1 MVRGVA
7 AMRLALFKVMVLS
20 LMRDRGALAMGF
32 ILPAVVFV
40 IYAVIFSGA
49 AGGDLTVRL
58 AVGDERGSELSVRFL
73 ERLGR
78 EDGILLIQD
87 DAMTGAGVESFV
99 KSGSAD
105 VGLIIRDNGTALDD
119 AAGDQA
125 APLLLVTDP
134 SREISVSVLQGA
146 LQKAYFSTF
155 PDAVLR
161 TTARIL
167 DDRFMDFDQRQTI
180 ALERGL
186 DAMRD
191 GDSTAEP
198 VDLGLDSFYERSDVV
213 GNAKV
218 PTSITYYAGA
228 VAILFLLFSAANGAM
243 TLLEE
248 KESGVFARLAAGP
261 GGSGVILDGKFAFLV
276 LQGFIQVLVIYV
288 VAWLGFGVDLPG
300 NFFMWALTTLAAAGS
315 TAGIA
320 LLFVSLCRTKQQAQ
334 VLGNILILVI
344 SALGGSMVPRF
355 LMPPYVQDIGWITPN
370 TWVLEAYASTFWR
383 GEGLQDIALPLFA
396 LVASG
401 TIGLLS
407 ARFAV
412 RRMS

>member
-1 MVRGVA
+1 MTG
-7 AMRLALFKVMVLS
+7 MRFALFKVMVLS
-20 LMRDRGALAMGF
+20 LLRDRGALAMGF

-58 AVGDERGSELSVRFL
+58 AVGDERKSELSTRFL
-73 ERLGR
+73 DKLAE
-78 EDGILLIQD
+78 EDGIVFIQD
-87 DAMTGAGVESFV
+87 AAMTATGVESFV
-99 KSGSAD
+99 TSGSAD
-105 VGLIIRDNGTALDD
+105 VGLIIRSNETALDD
-119 AAGDQA
+119 VESGQV
-125 APLLLVTDP
+125 APILVVTDP

-146 LQKAYFSTF
+146 LQSAYFATF

-161 TTARIL
+161 STARIL
-167 DDRFMDFDQRQTI
+167 DDRFMDFDQRQVI

-186 DAMRD
+186 AAMREGA
-191 GDSTAEP
+191 GDAEP
-198 VDLGLDSFYERSDVV
+198 IDLGLNSFYERSDIV
-213 GNAKV
+213 GDAKV

-248 KESGVFARLAAGP
+248 KESGVFARLASGP

-276 LQGFIQVLVIYV
+276 LQGFGQVLVIYL

-300 NFFMWALTTLAAAGS
+300 NLFMWALTTLAAAVS

-320 LLFVSLCRTKQQAQ
+320 LLFVALCRTKQQAQ

-355 LMPPYVQDIGWITPN
+355 LMPPYVQDIGWVTPN
-370 TWVLEAYASTFWR
+370 TWVLEAYASIFWR
-383 GEGLQDIALPLFA
+383 GGGLQDIALPLFA
-396 LVASG
+396 LAASG
-401 TIGLLS
+401 AIGLLS

-412 RRMS
+412 QRMV

>member
-1 MVRGVA
+1 
-7 AMRLALFKVMVLS
+7 MRLALFKVMALS

-58 AVGDERGSELSVRFL
+58 AVGDERKSVMTG
-73 ERLGR
+73 RLLDR
-78 EDGILLIQD
+78 LADEEGIVILQD
-87 DAMTGAGVESFV
+87 SAMTPSGVENFV
-99 KSGSAD
+99 RSGSAD
-105 VGLIIRDNGTALDD
+105 VGLILRDNGTALNDS
-119 AAGDQA
+119 AGDKA
-125 APLLLVTDP
+125 APILIVTDP

-146 LQKAYFSTF
+146 LQKAYFATF

-161 TTARIL
+161 STARIL
-167 DDRFMDFDQRQTI
+167 SERFMQFDARQII

-186 DAMRD
+186 DAMAD
-191 GDSTAEP
+191 GSDDADP
-198 VDLGLDSFYERSDVV
+198 IDLGLESFYERSDIV
-213 GNAKV
+213 GDATV

-261 GGSGVILDGKFAFLV
+261 GGSGVILDGKFGFLV
-276 LQGFIQVLVIYV
+276 TQGFVQVLVIYV
-288 VAWLGFGVDLPG
+288 VAWLGFGVNLPG
-300 NFFMWALTTLAAAGS
+300 NFFMWALTTLAAAVS

-320 LLFVSLCRTKQQAQ
+320 LLFVSLCRTKHQAQ
-334 VLGNILILVI
+334 VLGNIVILVI

-355 LMPPYVQDIGWITPN
+355 LMPPYVQDLGWITPN
-370 TWVLEAYASTFWR
+370 TWVLEAYASIFWR
-383 GEGLQDIALPLFA
+383 GEGLQEIAVPLFA
-396 LVASG
+396 LAASG
-401 TIGLLS
+401 VVGLLS

-412 RRMS
+412 RQMA

>member
-1 MVRGVA
+1 MIGTRA
-7 AMRLALFKVMVLS
+7 ALFRVMALS
-20 LMRDRGALAMGF
+20 LVRDRGALAMGF

-58 AVGDERGSELSVRFL
+58 AIADERKSELSKSFL
-73 ERLGR
+73 DRLGQ
-78 EDGILLIQD
+78 EEGIVVFQD
-87 DAMTGAGVESFV
+87 MAMTASGVESFV
-99 KSGSAD
+99 RGGSVD

-119 AAGDQA
+119 VGKDDA
-125 APLLLVTDP
+125 APILLLTDP

-146 LQKAYFSTF
+146 LQKTYFATF

-161 TTARIL
+161 GTARIL
-167 DDRFMDFDQRQTI
+167 DERFMKFDPRQVV

-186 DAMRD
+186 EAMREGN
-191 GDSTAEP
+191 GDAEP
-198 VDLGLDSFYERSDVV
+198 IELGLDRFYERSNIV
-213 GNAKV
+213 GNPEV
-218 PTSITYYAGA
+218 PTSVTYYAGA

-248 KESGVFARLAAGP
+248 KENGVFARLSAGP

-276 LQGFIQVLVIYV
+276 LQGFVQVLVIYL
-288 VAWLGFGVDLPG
+288 VAWLGFGVNLPG
-300 NFFMWALTTLAAAGS
+300 NLFMWALTTLAAAIS

-320 LLFVSLCRTKQQAQ
+320 LMFVSLCRTKVQAQ

-355 LMPPYVQDIGWITPN
+355 LMPPYVQDLGWITPN
-370 TWVLEAYASTFWR
+370 TWVLEAYASIFWR
-383 GEGLQDIALPLFA
+383 GEGLGEIAVPLLA
-396 LVASG
+396 LVLSG
-401 TIGLLS
+401 TVGLVS
-407 ARFAV
+407 ARLV
-412 RRMS
+412 VHRMA